1 MFKHILFPTD
11 GSETSMKALDTAL
24 LMARAHDARLCV
36 LTVFPP
42 YPPVYAGDGY
52 VFDPISTKE
61 WKAIN
66 DKRASGIRDDITK
79 TTSKKRGGAEY
90 PVAIQFVT
98 AANVQPYKA
107 IVDTAKKRKCDLIVM
122 ASHGRSGFAALLL
135 GSETTKVLT
144 HTKIPVLVCR

>member
-11 GSETSMKALDTAL
+11 GSKTSMKALDTAL
-24 LMARAHDARLCV
+24 QMARTHDAKLCV
-36 LTVFPP
+36 LTVSPP

-66 DKRASGIRDDITK
+66 DKRATSVRDDI
-79 TTSKKRGGAEY
+79 SKQTGKKKGNAEY
-90 PVAIQFVT
+90 PVTIQYVT
-98 AANVQPYKA
+98 TANVQPYKA
-107 IVDTAKKRKCDLIVM
+107 IIDTAKKRKCDLIVM
-122 ASHGRSGFAALLL
+122 ASHGRSGIAALLL

-144 HTKIPVLVCR
+144 HSKIPVLVCR